1 MLPTRKKVFDLYGE
15 AGVNAD
21 GIRRQ
26 DELLRCQP
34 GERVELRR
42 ELDNADDP
50 NAILVLTER
59 DVRIGQLERDDAALL
74 APAIDAGRK
83 FEARLHCLRG
93 GLPDYPNYGARIS
106 IAWDGRPP
114 LGALPLDDAQAEER
128 RRRLSRLKTGGGK
141 PGRLARMLTGLARG
155 LPGV

>member
-1 MLPTRKKVFDLYGE
+1 MLPTRKKVFDVYGE

-21 GIRRQ
+21 GVRRQ
-26 DELLRCQP
+26 DELLRCEP
-34 GERVELRR
+34 GEHIALRR
-42 ELDNADDP
+42 EPDNSDDP

-59 DVRIGQLERDDAALL
+59 NVPIGQLGRDDSALL
-74 APAIDAGRK
+74 APAIDSGRK

-106 IAWDGRPP
+106 IAWDGRPQ
-114 LGALPLDDAQAEER
+114 LDSLPLDAAQAEER
-128 RRRLSRLKTGGGK
+128 RRRLSRLKTGGAR
-141 PGRLARMLTGLARG
+141 PGRLVRILTGLARG